1 MVMRG
6 LMGSFAILPLGDLL
20 ELLLRLGQS
29 GTLTC
34 ERGTVKKSIQLRAG
48 DAVGASSNDS
58 RDQLGQLLINF
69 NHLTEA
75 AMLRAIRVQEETRV
89 RIGRVLVMTGQ
100 VSAEVLREVL
110 AIKIRETILDVLLW
124 DSGLFRFD
132 DGAPAPVDEL
142 DTSVPLTEV
151 LREAEFRS
159 TAWNAFRGEFPSGV
173 GTLEVDEARVP
184 PALTPDSVDGR
195 LLQLAREGRT
205 IDELGLALRATDF
218 HLYQRLYALAR
229 QGILR
234 ATPARHPGGEPGQPG
249 AGAAELLA
257 QARGLVAEGRVDDAE
272 SIAARALA
280 LAPHSVDAYD
290 VLVET
295 ERLLSR
301 QLRADLLE
309 PGLVARRVVDA
320 AAVAGLKLSNV
331 DKYLLSRCDGRRTVE
346 ELAQMAPLREL
357 DVLKTLK
364 RLADDGFVALA

>member
-1 MVMRG
+1 
-6 LMGSFAILPLGDLL
+6 
-20 ELLLRLGQS
+20 
-29 GTLTC
+29 
-34 ERGTVKKSIQLRAG
+34 
-48 DAVGASSNDS
+48 
-58 RDQLGQLLINF
+58 
-69 NHLTEA
+69 
-75 AMLRAIRVQEETRV
+75 
-89 RIGRVLVMTGQ
+89 
-100 VSAEVLREVL
+100 VLREVL

-159 TAWNAFRGEFPSGV
+159 TAWSAFRGEFPSGV

-257 QARGLVAEGRVDDAE
+257 QARGLVADGRVDDAE
-272 SIAARALA
+272 LVAARALA

-309 PGLVARRVVDA
+309 PGLVVRRLVEA
-320 AAVAGLKLSNV
+320 EAVAGLKLSNV

-357 DVLKTLK
+357 DVLKTLR
-364 RLADDGFVALA
+364 RLADDGVIALE